1 MNTTENNKLIAEF
14 MGWKQCDPNDNTI
27 YANPTNGA
35 LHSSDSDM
43 RFYTSWDWLMPVIEK
58 IQDKHLENPKLDYDY
73 IDDIRL
79 AVPNIQEVYSLVV
92 EFIKELNYFNFR
104 RVCIDWRETEKRTQQ
119 RGGGYINEVSVAKF
133 RAIKTPLH
141 LYSEWNI
148 KVNKCNSLEEIQ
160 TLLKKDKNN

>member
-14 MGWKQCDPNDNTI
+14 MGMTYGDPNDNSVMIQMTPQGNEVVPI
-27 YANPTNGA
+27 ESMQY
-35 LHSSDSDM
+35 H
-43 RFYTSWDWLMPVIEK
+43 TSWDWLIPVANEIIKSRDEQNANWDLTDLK
-58 IQDKHLENPKLDYDY
+58 
-73 IDDIRL
+73 
-79 AVPNIQEVYSLVV
+79 YSLQTTNIKLVYKSV
-92 EFIKELNYFNFR
+92 LEFIKENKTMK
-104 RVCIDWRETEKRTQQ
+104 VKTTEQ

>member
-14 MGWKQCDPNDNTI
+14 MGMTYGDPNDNSVMIQMTPQGNEVVPI
-27 YANPTNGA
+27 ESMQY
-35 LHSSDSDM
+35 H
-43 RFYTSWDWLMPVIEK
+43 TSWDWLIPVANEIIKSRDEQNANWDLTDLK
-58 IQDKHLENPKLDYDY
+58 
-73 IDDIRL
+73 
-79 AVPNIQEVYSLVV
+79 YSLQTTNIKLVYKSV
-92 EFIKELNYFNFR
+92 LEFIKENKTMKVKTTEQ
-104 RVCIDWRETEKRTQQ
+104 RV
-119 RGGGYINEVSVAKF
+119 GGYINEVSVAKF